1 MVGSPYQ
8 TPENLADDLLFLH
21 ELSPQM
27 AGIGPFIPHHQTPF
41 SAFPAGTL
49 RQTLLMVALTR
60 LILPNALLPATT
72 ALGTIAP
79 DGRERGVLAG
89 ANVVMPNLSPVGVL
103 VRLMMLPSFQKR
115 KSRFPAAI
123 SARCSAVRR
132 RTFSLGMHGSI
143 WAIIA
148 SPLAR
153 VSGDA

>member
-1 MVGSPYQ
+1 MSDMTAVFCPVMALIS
-8 TPENLADDLLFLH
+8 DDLPLFRLPKMPICSR
-21 ELSPQM
+21 L
-27 AGIGPFIPHHQTPF
+27 
-41 SAFPAGTL
+41 
-49 RQTLLMVALTR
+49 AL
-60 LILPNALLPATT
+60 
-72 ALGTIAP
+72 
-79 DGRERGVLAG
+79 
-89 ANVVMPNLSPVGVL
+89 GVL